1 MSGESKTE
9 TKLMSCS
16 TTCSNNDVS
25 IQNDNCPNP
34 DNMLSGLLSLDEDNI
49 PVQDEIKEDVSG
61 LDSDNEDENYCVVTS
76 DDIKF
81 ILTKEEIVLAKLLE
95 TANRNYFK
103 NEDMPLPIPSVHS
116 SVMSKIVVYMK
127 YHSKNPILENNT
139 PDKLTSCSFKENI
152 KCEWDVEFIEN
163 TVMGNPETAKDNLY
177 SLIRAANYM
186 DIQPLLQLA
195 CTKVASMIKGKS
207 LDKIKDIISTEKPY
221 FKDVE

>member
-16 TTCSNNDVS
+16 TTGSNNDVS

-34 DNMLSGLLSLDEDNI
+34 DNMLSGLSSLDEDNI
-49 PVQDEIKEDVSG
+49 LVQDEIKEDVSG

-76 DDIKF
+76 DDVKF
-81 ILTKEEIVLAKLLE
+81 ILTKEEMVLAKLLE
-95 TANRNYFK
+95 TANSNDFK
-103 NEDMPLPIPSVHS
+103 KEDMPLPSVHS

-127 YHSKNPILENNT
+127 HHSKNPIPENNA

-152 KCEWDVEFIEN
+152 KCAWDVEFIEN
-163 TVMGNPETAKDNLY
+163 TVMGNPETAKEYLF

-186 DIQPLLQLA
+186 DIPPLLQLA
-195 CTKVASMIKGKS
+195 VTKVASMIKGKS
-207 LDKIKDIISTEKPY
+207 LDMIKNIMSTEKPY
-221 FKDVE
+221 DKDVE